1 VKLLQKFRKASIAIG
16 VVLLLLVQQAPLT
29 HLVGSASAGNSIT
42 FTWQDQYTINVSGVV
57 TGTLAVNRAAT
68 GNQASLGGGVRGP
81 NGCNAL
87 GATVNFSGNKIN
99 LLSKKTAS
107 ASPQGTVLC
116 YYEDLQV
123 ASTIGIS
130 NGRSSTSGPRVE
142 TASEKSV
149 NISFGVP
156 NKGSNPPPDNITA
169 SIKDASGREVA
180 NPTAPR
186 SGGTSPANDTVL
198 TSFTYRFAAF
208 PLEPG
213 NYTVTFSAVDITPHP
228 FTKKQFEAFTQSY
241 GSSESYYPDEV
252 LVQVKVK
259 APVSGGQETVYSPIS
274 VDIRSADG
282 ATVVQTIDLPVP
294 DFAGGKA
301 PADTGGSASATVLF
315 SGTFSGVVP
324 GKYQACVAET
334 STCKPFTKDAGKL
347 ANPNPVLIEGGDY
360 QAIVGSQAK
369 DEGSDCDNG
378 AGAFGWLL
386 CPIFDSVSGVSKFIF
401 QTLIQPLLVTDPI
414 STDPTDARFRIW
426 ANFRIYGDIFLLLA
440 LIIVVFGQ
448 SIGGGIIDAYTA
460 KKVLP
465 RLLTA
470 AILINLSIY
479 IVSLL
484 VDITNIVGLGMSD
497 LITSPVSQ
505 CAAGTVAGHTCWQFS
520 VNGTQT
526 VGILSLGLIGAF
538 IGATSMA
545 AAIFAIFTG
554 TAGAFIGMAFF
565 TILPIIFAI
574 IAVFATLVLRQGII
588 ALLVIISPVAFAL
601 YCLPNT
607 EQYFKKWWEAL
618 TKTLLVY
625 PIVMVVFA
633 VSSLLSILFL
643 QSGGITPDN
652 IIQKDTF
659 ANKSSTILAAIIG
672 FALQFL
678 PLFMIPFSFRLAG
691 GIIGR
696 VGAAALS
703 AGAKVNNMGAIK
715 SRREIKKEKW
725 TDGKSQAQERMYRS
739 FADAGNS
746 KSGVTGFA
754 ARRLA
759 SKTRTMGG
767 RDITDIRAE
776 RVAKETKRQENIQN
790 FGDDRLSRGLTV
802 DLGFAD
808 SAAARM
814 STDGTDGDYKYDEK
828 TGAKMYRT
836 AGGAWLNRSDVVAAH
851 KENGSNQ
858 AAIQAAMTYELKKA
872 TKPEDIAYY
881 RENFGRLTTG
891 RKTKTGASVMS
902 GGQAK
907 GILKGAS
914 FTHQGTN
921 RDLKA
926 AKITDLSED
935 GRGGLKADAGATLE
949 EIVNTQNGYAMIQSN
964 ASVARTMTEGVEEN
978 NAILSYTPA
987 QRAELGITDQR
998 YKEAE
1003 KFREN
1008 AKLLVA
1014 SMRSSAMSPP
1024 PTGDMSGD
1032 DAGAF
1037 ATAAAAAAAA
1047 RVADPSAR
1055 DLATGGRPAS
1065 REVATGGPARGQ
1077 EEWNNFA
1084 IAVESTFGIHSFP
1097 SGAGVQQDT
1106 TRSSN
1111 GPPGEDPGTPS
1122 GGPTPTPDT
1131 PPQSD
1136 IDRQVENDTNNR
1148 YM

>member
-1 VKLLQKFRKASIAIG
+1 MKLLQKFRKASIAIG
-16 VVLLLLVQQAPLT
+16 VVLLLLVQQSPLT
-29 HLVGSASAGNSIT
+29 QLMGSASAGNSIT

-68 GNQASLGGGVRGP
+68 GNQASLSGGVKGP
-81 NGCNAL
+81 KGCNAL
-87 GATVNFSGNKIN
+87 GATVNFSGNKVN
-99 LLSKKTAS
+99 LLSKKS
-107 ASPQGTVLC
+107 ANAAPQGTVFC

-123 ASTIGIS
+123 ASSVGIS
-130 NGRSSTSGPRVE
+130 NGRPSTSGPRVE
-142 TASEKSV
+142 TDTEKSV
-149 NISFGVP
+149 NISLGVP
-156 NKGSNPPPDNITA
+156 NRGSNPPPDNVTANIT
-169 SIKDASGREVA
+169 DASGRLVA
-180 NPTAPR
+180 NPTAHI
-186 SGGTSPANDTVL
+186 SGGTSPADTSTPVL

-208 PLEPG
+208 PLEAG
-213 NYTVTFSAVDITPHP
+213 NYTLTFTAVDITPHP
-228 FTKKQFEAFTQSY
+228 FTKKQFEPFTQAY
-241 GSSESYYPDEV
+241 GSSDSYYPDEV
-252 LVQVKVK
+252 LVQVRVN
-259 APVSGGQETVYSPIS
+259 APVSGGQQTVYSPIS
-274 VDIRSADG
+274 VDIRDVN
-282 ATVVQTIDLPVP
+282 ATTIVQTIDLPVP
-294 DFAGGKA
+294 DFAGGKT

-315 SGTFSGVVP
+315 QGTFSGIVP
-324 GKYQACVAET
+324 GHYLACVAET
-334 STCKPFTKDAGKL
+334 STCKAFTKDSGKL
-347 ANPNPVLIEGGDY
+347 ANPSPVLIEGGDY
-360 QAIVGSQAK
+360 QAIVGTQAK

-378 AGAFGWLL
+378 AGSFGWLL
-386 CPIFDSVSGVSKFIF
+386 CPIFDGVSGVSKFIF

-414 STDPTDARFRIW
+414 STNPADERFRIW

-440 LIIVVFGQ
+440 LIVVVFGQ

-479 IVSLL
+479 IVAML
-484 VDITNIVGLGMSD
+484 VDITNILGLGMSD

-505 CAAGTVAGHTCWQFS
+505 CAAGTVAGHTCWQFT

-526 VGILSLGLIGAF
+526 VGILSLGIIGAF
-538 IGATSMA
+538 MGATSIA

-565 TILPIIFAI
+565 TILPILFAI

-678 PLFMIPFSFRLAG
+678 PLFMIPFAFRLAG

-715 SRREIKKEKW
+715 SRREIKQDKW
-725 TDGKSQAQERMYRS
+725 REGKSTAQERMHRS
-739 FADAGNS
+739 LAKTADGS
-746 KSGVTGFA
+746 TGVKSFA

-759 SKTRTMGG
+759 SKTRTIGG
-767 RDITDIRAE
+767 RDITDVRAE
-776 RVAKETKRQENIQN
+776 YVAKEAKRQETTHN
-790 FGDDRLSRGLTV
+790 FGDNSRLRGLTV

-808 SAAARM
+808 SDQAVQ
-814 STDGTDGDYKYDEK
+814 STDGKNGDWKYDEE
-828 TGAKMYRT
+828 TGEKMYRS
-836 AGGAWLNRSDVVAAH
+836 AGGAWLHRSDVVAGH

-858 AAIQAAMTYELKKA
+858 SAIQAAMTFELSKA
-872 TKPEDIAYY
+872 TAPEDIAYY
-881 RENFGRLTTG
+881 KENFGRLTQG
-891 RKTKTGASVMS
+891 RKTRTGASVMS
-902 GGQAK
+902 GGQAT

-926 AKITDLSED
+926 AKITNLDVNS
-935 GRGGLKADAGATLE
+935 RGGLQTNAAATLE
-949 EIVNTQNGYAMIQSN
+949 EVVNTQNGYAAVQHN
-964 ASVARTMTEGVEEN
+964 ASVARTLTEGVEEN
-978 NAILSYTPA
+978 NTIINYSEE
-987 QRAELGITDQR
+987 QRQANNISEER
-998 YKEAE
+998 YQEAL

-1008 AKLLVA
+1008 AILQVA
-1014 SMRSSAMSPP
+1014 SMRSAAMSPAP
-1024 PTGDMSGD
+1024 SGDMSGD

-1037 ATAAAAAAAA
+1037 AAAAAA
-1047 RVADPSAR
+1047 RARAADPDDR
-1055 DLATGGRPAS
+1055 ELVTGGRPAA
-1065 REVATGGPARGQ
+1065 REVAAGGPARAQ

-1084 IAVESTFGIHSFP
+1084 IAVESNFGTHSFP
-1097 SGAGVQQDT
+1097 SGAGVQQNT
-1106 TRSSN
+1106 TRSGN
-1111 GPPGEDPGTPS
+1111 GPPGEDPGAPS
-1122 GGPTPTPDT
+1122 GGPQPTPDT